1 MAEPAPGGAPPPET
15 ISARDPDLRAD
26 LDAGLR
32 FTHLLG
38 SQAKRGV
45 TDLTVVVEALVEEM
59 IASGRVD
66 AAKLAERT
74 DGVRAAELKRMEEH
88 ERVMLEPALDKYSMT
103 GLPDVPCGELIHLCR
118 GRCCTL
124 HFPLSKQDLGERVV
138 KWNYTQPYLI
148 RQGDS
153 GYCVHNDPD
162 TKFCTVYH
170 QRPAVCRYYDCRKD
184 KRIWIDYEK
193 RIPAVDPSLTPR
205 EAPTP
210 SGPPP
215 EIAFVEADRL

>member
-1 MAEPAPGGAPPPET
+1 MAERAPEA
-15 ISARDPDLRAD
+15 IAARDGELRAD

-32 FTHLLG
+32 FAHVLG

-45 TDLTVVVEALVEEM
+45 VDFVVAVEALVEEM
-59 IASGRVD
+59 VESGRVD
-66 AAKLAERT
+66 AARLAERT
-74 DGVRAAELKRMEEH
+74 DRVRAGELKRMEEH
-88 ERVMLEPALDKYSMT
+88 ERIILEPALNKYSMT
-103 GLPDVPCGELIHLCR
+103 GLPDIPCGELIPLCR

-148 RQGDS
+148 RQGDN
-153 GYCVHNDPD
+153 GYCVHNDPE

-170 QRPAVCRYYDCRKD
+170 HRPAVCRYYDCRKD
-184 KRIWIDYEK
+184 KRIWLDFDK

-210 SGPPP
+210 LGPPP
-215 EIAFVEADRL
+215 EFATVEADRL